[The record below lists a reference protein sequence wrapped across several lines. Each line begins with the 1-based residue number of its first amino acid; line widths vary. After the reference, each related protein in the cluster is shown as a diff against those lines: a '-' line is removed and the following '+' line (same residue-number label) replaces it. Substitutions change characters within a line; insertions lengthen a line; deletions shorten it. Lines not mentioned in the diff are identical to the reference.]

1 MFEDR
6 FGRRHDDLRISVTDR
21 CNLRCNYCMPVEPTW
36 FPREQILSY
45 EEILRVVEVM
55 VLGGVRKLRITG
67 GEPLVRRDL
76 PELISR
82 LADFSEVE
90 EISLTTNALLLDS
103 MATTLAAAGLTRV
116 NVSLDTIVPERF
128 RDLTRRD
135 ALDRV
140 FRGMAAAAAAGL
152 TPIKI
157 NTVLLRG
164 VNDDEVENLVARS
177 RDEGWELRFIEVMPL
192 ENGETWNLDR
202 VVTGE
207 EVRRRIHRRWPIE
220 PDPGRDPHA
229 PATRYRFQ
237 DGGGWLGFIDSV
249 SRPFCGNC
257 SRLRLTSD
265 GKLRVCLYDEVEVDL
280 KAPLRRGADHAEL
293 ERIVRRA
300 VRGKGR
306 GGALEIRER
315 AVVPPRSRTM
325 HQIGG

>member
-1 MFEDR
+1 MFEDG

-21 CNLRCNYCMPVEPTW
+21 CNLRCSYCMPLEPTW
-36 FPREQILSY
+36 FPREQILTY

-55 VLGGVRKLRITG
+55 VRGGVRKLRITG

-76 PELISR
+76 PDLICK
-82 LADFSEVE
+82 LAEIPEVE
-90 EISLTTNALLLDS
+90 DISLTTNALLLES
-103 MATTLAAAGLTRV
+103 MATTLAAAGLHRV
-116 NVSLDTIVPERF
+116 NVSLDTMVPARF

-140 FRGMAAAAAAGL
+140 LRGMAAAASAGL

-164 VNDDEVENLVARS
+164 VNDDEVEALVSRS
-177 RDEGWELRFIEVMPL
+177 RDEGWEPRFIEFMPL
-192 ENGETWNLDR
+192 ENGETWNPER
-202 VVTGE
+202 VVTGS
-207 EVRRRIHRRWPIE
+207 EVRTRIHARWPIE

-229 PATRYRFQ
+229 PATRYRFL
-237 DGGGWLGFIDSV
+237 DGKGRVGFIDSV
-249 SRPFCGNC
+249 SQPFCGDC

-265 GKLRVCLYDEVEVDL
+265 GKLRVCLYDEGEVDL
-280 KAPLRRGADHAEL
+280 RSPLRGGATSAEL
-293 ERIVRRA
+293 EQIVRRA

-306 GGALEIRER
+306 GGALDIVDRT
-315 AVVPPRSRTM
+315 AVPARTRTM